1 MKGKKPND
9 VKTRRFQTCLFHLM
23 EYTSLRKTR
32 EERKMKKSQTH
43 THTHTHTNLYLLY
56 NYSNYNHNLKK
67 NHIYGTTVVLA

>member
-1 MKGKKPND
+1 MKLINK
-9 VKTRRFQTCLFHLM
+9 CLSHELKWM
-23 EYTSLRKTR
+23 RKTR